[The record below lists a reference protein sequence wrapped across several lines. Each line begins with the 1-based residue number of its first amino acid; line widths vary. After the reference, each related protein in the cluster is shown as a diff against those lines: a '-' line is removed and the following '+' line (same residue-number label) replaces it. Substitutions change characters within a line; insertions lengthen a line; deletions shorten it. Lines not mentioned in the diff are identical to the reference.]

1 MKIKKKQSTAPN
13 KFKSEIDKGKEK
25 KSKSNKKL
33 RIFIIILFSSLIIC
47 SILIICFKNLFF
59 LKHDDTIIVSKTE
72 AIEKIILD
80 TLKKSQP
87 VQLKSEEINNELKS
101 IFKRT
106 IEKDGNSFIITIKA
120 DIETQKGFARIKE
133 KLPLNLAAT
142 AIESSGAVF
151 KSDSDYVK
159 FIWLDLSD
167 SINEILVKYQIP
179 IVNEIDSGDMIVG
192 EFTSENLINNSDNNA
207 IQIPKTFFNFK
218 KPISEEVIKN
228 DDITKNTTQALK
240 NNTFKYH
247 LIAGSFKKKTNAKK
261 LFKKLKKQGY
271 DARFLGKIGEYY
283 KVSFISFKDRSQADK
298 RKEKMTD
305 NGVSTW
311 IQDYIIEF

>member
-133 KLPLNLAAT
+133 KLP
-142 AIESSGAVF
+142 
-151 KSDSDYVK
+151 
-159 FIWLDLSD
+159 
-167 SINEILVKYQIP
+167 
-179 IVNEIDSGDMIVG
+179 
-192 EFTSENLINNSDNNA
+192 
-207 IQIPKTFFNFK
+207 
-218 KPISEEVIKN
+218 
-228 DDITKNTTQALK
+228 
-240 NNTFKYH
+240 
-247 LIAGSFKKKTNAKK
+247 
-261 LFKKLKKQGY
+261 
-271 DARFLGKIGEYY
+271 
-283 KVSFISFKDRSQADK
+283 
-298 RKEKMTD
+298 
-305 NGVSTW
+305 
-311 IQDYIIEF
+311 